1 MARSVKYSVIPRINP
16 RDRESE
22 PKYYAQ
28 AKMSGEVT
36 LREMCERIQQS
47 CTVTKADVH
56 AVLVS
61 MEDVFV
67 DALKGGEIIRLGD
80 LGTFRI
86 SLSSKGSLTEKEY
99 TSSLIKKS
107 RIIFRP
113 GSVLSDALASLSY
126 SKLSEKKEDD
136 EEKNDEMGDE
146 TTGGDTSEQ

>member
-1 MARSVKYSVIPRINP
+1 MARTVKYSVIPRINP

-22 PKYYAQ
+22 PKFYAQ
-28 AKMSGEVT
+28 ARMSGEVS
-36 LREMCERIQQS
+36 LREMCDRIQQS

-56 AVLVS
+56 AVLVA

-80 LGTFRI
+80 LGTFRV

-99 TSSLIKKS
+99 TSSLITKS

-113 GSVLSDALASLSY
+113 GSVLSDALTNLSF
-126 SKLSEKKEDD
+126 SKLTEKKEDD
-136 EEKNDEMGDE
+136 EETEEEPGDE
-146 TTGGDTSEQ
+146 TTGGEAA

>member
-1 MARSVKYSVIPRINP
+1 MARTVKYSVIPKINP

-22 PKYYAQ
+22 PKFYAQ
-28 AKMSGEVT
+28 ARMSGEVS
-36 LREMCERIQQS
+36 LREMCDRIQQS

-56 AVLVS
+56 AVLVA

-80 LGTFRI
+80 LGTFRV

-99 TSSLIKKS
+99 TSSLITKS

-113 GSVLSDALASLSY
+113 GSVLSDALTNLSF
-126 SKLSEKKEDD
+126 SKLTEKKEDD
-136 EEKNDEMGDE
+136 EETEEESGDE
-146 TTGGDTSEQ
+146 TTGGEAA

>member
-1 MARSVKYSVIPRINP
+1 MARTVKYSVIPKINP

-22 PKYYAQ
+22 PKFYAQ
-28 AKMSGEVT
+28 AKMSGEVS
-36 LREMCERIQQS
+36 LREMCDRIQQS

-56 AVLVS
+56 AVLVA

-80 LGTFRI
+80 LGTFRV

-99 TSSLIKKS
+99 TSSLITKS

-113 GSVLSDALASLSY
+113 GSVLSDALTNLSF
-126 SKLSEKKEDD
+126 SKLTEKKEDD
-136 EEKNDEMGDE
+136 EETEEEPGDE
-146 TTGGDTSEQ
+146 TTGGEAA

>member
-1 MARSVKYSVIPRINP
+1 MARTVKYSVIPRINP

-22 PKYYAQ
+22 PKFYAQ
-28 AKMSGEVT
+28 VKMSGEVT
-36 LREMCERIQQS
+36 LREMCDRIQQS

-56 AVLVS
+56 AVLVA

-80 LGTFRI
+80 LGTFRV

-99 TSSLIKKS
+99 TSSLITKS

-113 GSVLSDALASLSY
+113 GSVLSDALANLSF
-126 SKLSEKKEDD
+126 SKLTDKKED
-136 EEKNDEMGDE
+136 EEETEEEAGDA
-146 TTGGDTSEQ
+146 TTSGEAA

>member
-1 MARSVKYSVIPRINP
+1 MARTVKYSVIPRINP

-22 PKYYAQ
+22 PKFYAQ
-28 AKMSGEVT
+28 VKTSGEVT
-36 LREMCERIQQS
+36 LREMCDRIQQS

-56 AVLVS
+56 AVLVA

-80 LGTFRI
+80 LGTFRV

-99 TSSLIKKS
+99 TSSLITKS

-113 GSVLSDALASLSY
+113 GSVLSDALANLSF
-126 SKLSEKKEDD
+126 SKLTDKKED
-136 EEKNDEMGDE
+136 EEETEEEAGDA
-146 TTGGDTSEQ
+146 TTGGEAA

>member
-1 MARSVKYSVIPRINP
+1 MARTVKYSVIPRINP

-22 PKYYAQ
+22 PKFYAQ
-28 AKMSGEVT
+28 AKMSGEVS
-36 LREMCERIQQS
+36 LREMCDRIQQS

-56 AVLVS
+56 AVLVA

-80 LGTFRI
+80 LGTFRV

-99 TSSLIKKS
+99 TSSLITKS

-113 GSVLSDALASLSY
+113 GSVLSDALTNLSF
-126 SKLSEKKEDD
+126 SKLTEKKEDD
-136 EEKNDEMGDE
+136 EETEEEPGDE
-146 TTGGDTSEQ
+146 TTGGEAA

>member
-1 MARSVKYSVIPRINP
+1 MARTVKYSVIPRINP

-22 PKYYAQ
+22 PKFYAQ
-28 AKMSGEVT
+28 AKMSGEVS
-36 LREMCERIQQS
+36 LREMCDRIQQS

-56 AVLVS
+56 AVLVA

-80 LGTFRI
+80 LGTFRV

-99 TSSLIKKS
+99 TSSLITKS

-113 GSVLSDALASLSY
+113 GSVLSDALTNLSF
-126 SKLSEKKEDD
+126 SKLTDKKEDD
-136 EEKNDEMGDE
+136 EETEEEPGDE
-146 TTGGDTSEQ
+146 TTGGEAA

>member
-1 MARSVKYSVIPRINP
+1 MARTVKYSVIPKINP

-22 PKYYAQ
+22 PKFYAQ
-28 AKMSGEVT
+28 ARMSGEVS
-36 LREMCERIQQS
+36 LREMCDRIQQS

-56 AVLVS
+56 AVLVA

-80 LGTFRI
+80 LGTFRV

-99 TSSLIKKS
+99 TSSLITKS

-113 GSVLSDALASLSY
+113 GSVLSDALTNLSF
-126 SKLSEKKEDD
+126 SKLTDKKEDD
-136 EEKNDEMGDE
+136 EDTEEEPGEE
-146 TTGGDTSEQ
+146 TTGGEAA

>member
-1 MARSVKYSVIPRINP
+1 MARTVKYSVIPRINP

-22 PKYYAQ
+22 PKFYAQ
-28 AKMSGEVT
+28 ARMSGEVS
-36 LREMCERIQQS
+36 LREMCDRIQQS

-56 AVLVS
+56 AVLVA

-80 LGTFRI
+80 LGTFRV

-99 TSSLIKKS
+99 TSSLITKS

-113 GSVLSDALASLSY
+113 GSVLSDALTNLSF
-126 SKLSEKKEDD
+126 SKLTEKKEDD
-136 EEKNDEMGDE
+136 EETEEEPGDE
-146 TTGGDTSEQ
+146 TTNGEAA

>member
-1 MARSVKYSVIPRINP
+1 MARTVKYSVIPRINP

-22 PKYYAQ
+22 PKFYAQ
-28 AKMSGEVT
+28 ARMSGEVS
-36 LREMCERIQQS
+36 LREMCDRIQQS

-56 AVLVS
+56 AVLVA

-80 LGTFRI
+80 LGTFRV

-99 TSSLIKKS
+99 TSSLITKS

-113 GSVLSDALASLSY
+113 GSVLSDALTNLSF
-126 SKLSEKKEDD
+126 SKLTDKKEDD
-136 EEKNDEMGDE
+136 EETEEESGDE
-146 TTGGDTSEQ
+146 TTGGEAA

>member
-1 MARSVKYSVIPRINP
+1 MARTVKYSVIPRINP

-22 PKYYAQ
+22 PKFYAQ
-28 AKMSGEVT
+28 ARMSGEVS
-36 LREMCERIQQS
+36 LREMCDRIQQS

-56 AVLVS
+56 AVLVA

-80 LGTFRI
+80 LGTFRV

-99 TSSLIKKS
+99 TSSLITKS

-113 GSVLSDALASLSY
+113 GSVLSDALTNLSF
-126 SKLSEKKEDD
+126 SKLTEKKEDD
-136 EEKNDEMGDE
+136 EEAEEEPGDE
-146 TTGGDTSEQ
+146 TTGGEAA